1 MRNKTLRLILFSTM
15 VSGFS
20 FAQKV
25 GVNTDAPTENLDVN
39 GTVRL
44 RDVPFDGTPSAI
56 HTKSGGT
63 ASDTKDQT
71 FTADAI
77 VVINNDGV
85 LGKIEKEKTPPTD
98 LNNAKS
104 MFVIRRYRPGDWPSG
119 GNNQGISTNMASDT
133 WEAFMTVPG
142 FGISRPHSGT
152 PYNNSSYGWFL
163 YDDGTHWRILGDI
176 ATFVESPVIDILFI
190 KKGYVTAD
198 ERQKPSTFPRTP

>member
-15 VSGFS
+15 VSGLS

-44 RDVPFDGTPSAI
+44 RDIPFDGTPSAI

-63 ASDTKDQT
+63 SSNAKDQT
-71 FTADAI
+71 FTANAI
-77 VVINNDGV
+77 VVINNEGV
-85 LGKIEKEKTPPTD
+85 LGKIEKEKAPPAD

-119 GNNQGISTNMASDT
+119 KNGGQGINTDMASDK

-142 FGISRPHSGT
+142 FGFSNPNGT
-152 PYNNSSYGWFL
+152 PYDNTASYGWFL
-163 YDDGTHWRILGDI
+163 YNDGTHWRILGDV
-176 ATFVESPVIDILFI
+176 ANFKERPVIDILFI

-198 ERQKPSTFPRTP
+198 ERPKPIP